1 MTAHDAWITITST
14 LDVPCLNPEASA
26 LLVVDLQR
34 YCGARDA
41 GTVRSA
47 LERGERDAA
56 EYYMQTL
63 CNSVLPNSAAM
74 IAAFRARSM
83 PVIYTRIEAL
93 TSDGRDRGREHK
105 RRGILVPRGSVGAEI
120 LEEVRPEGDDVVLS
134 KTSTDGFATT
144 VLRHVLHAMNV
155 RTLVLC
161 GVVTQGCVLSTARSA
176 SSLGFDVIVLED
188 ACTSWTQDMHRD
200 ACRSM
205 HDRFATV
212 MSTASVI
219 DLLGSRG

>member
-1 MTAHDAWITITST
+1 MTKQQAWITITST
-14 LDVPCLNPEASA
+14 LGVPELRSNSSA

-34 YCGARDA
+34 YCGSLDI

-47 LERGERDAA
+47 LERGETNAA
-56 EYYMQTL
+56 KHYMRTL
-63 CNSVLPNSAAM
+63 TEKVLPNTAAL
-74 IAAFRARSM
+74 IAAFRKRTM

-93 TSDGRDRGREHK
+93 TDDGRDRGREHK
-105 RRGILVPRGSVGAEI
+105 RRGILVPRGSAGAKI
-120 LEEVRPEGDDVVLS
+120 LQEVEPEHDEVVLS

-144 VLRHVLHAMNV
+144 VLRHVLDSMNV

-176 SSLGFDVIVLED
+176 SSLGFDAIVVED
-188 ACTSWTQDMHRD
+188 ACTSWTPAMHHD

-212 MSTASVI
+212 MSTDSLLSLLETSV
-219 DLLGSRG
+219 